1 MKVQTLGTIALAAA
15 FAMPLFS
22 AETFEVS
29 YSPTNR
35 TYASGDVIS
44 AVTEA
49 VPDTLPELS
58 STPSFHFD
66 ATQVGSWTFGAG
78 GATVKRIP
86 SLSGDRYLFSEAGS
100 TVSSLAGAWNAN
112 KDTWTVEEPEF
123 VGSDP
128 ALGMPCVDF
137 GVAGSCRAMLF
148 DDEHGVEGETV
159 ATNLLSDIGTVVAVW
174 NSENGGGQLFGGG
187 VAKVGNAW
195 NVGQLWSRGASLTNS
210 AATSALQPSG
220 SGAYM
225 YSLFDWTSPV
235 VCFRSGDVGAIGAS
249 INGNQSALDSAI
261 LGVVRH
267 DGADNVPWR
276 SGFNGGWEV
285 VSLVPTNAAGNA
297 HGLGLGTLFKNV
309 SSLSGGMKVGEMIVY
324 PEVLSV
330 FDLAKVENYLQNKWF
345 GRPARGTG
353 GNAYLQGAFAPRT
366 ETKNGST
373 TTFDVPAGEN
383 LTVGEVPFGRGHGA
397 QIVKTGAGK
406 LTLGD
411 VRGYPGKVVVSGGTL
426 ALGARALPRSLPGK
440 PLFHIDAADESS
452 MTLAESNGTNFV
464 ERIASC
470 ADMTWRGDALAAV
483 GQSNTKHPFL
493 REGIF
498 PDVGGR
504 PSPVLDFYPVPG
516 NTAATA
522 GGFLRIAKA
531 SDSTFVTLHGV
542 TTLAAVYAP
551 RGTGGTIVGNNSA
564 SYSTTGC
571 YFDRGQLYN
580 AWCTYSQPILGNS
593 TFPRI
598 HPTLAPTNGTVMI
611 NGVRR
616 DPRSGFPHPGFQI
629 VVIQVPASE
638 VCAIGSTYNK
648 DHGGGF
654 MLAELALWNRSLT
667 VEEMEDAS
675 AYLSAKW
682 FHKPTPGYGR
692 GEGDVYDVQKLE
704 LDGNVSIEV
713 PDGLTARVGSLTISD
728 GGGLAKTGGG
738 MLEIVNV
745 TTQTFSNV
753 RVAAGG
759 IRYVGLP
766 STASQTD
773 YAKGAS
779 LHLDASESNT
789 VYRVDPAATP
799 VTYWFDKHHR
809 NFASMR
815 SAYPLYNVA
824 NNLSPTGLPVVD
836 FGAYRSGKC
845 MDFNEALYGVRSAY
859 VVYCALRNGQA
870 YGGVILGSKESSTAP
885 WYVSSDNRGD
895 FAFHQDG
902 MGYPNG
908 PIWPDKGSTCMNSD
922 GASKVYTNG
931 VAATENVLYP
941 TNTTEYVVYEFHL
954 PAGAHVSGLCQANNF
969 PSPGNYTGGGR
980 YGEILLYERELTDR
994 EKVATRNYLMKKW
1007 LGTADEDLQP
1017 LPEDHTEVMPEMAL
1031 GDLSVEDGDDFAV
1044 EPETPVVA
1052 NYLSGEGV
1060 FTKSGEGVLS
1070 IGDVVGFTG
1079 TVAVAEGLLKITST
1093 RPSLEP
1099 RLPALENRLM
1109 HVDASRGLH
1118 VASFNND
1125 GSYKRIMGWENLADS
1140 GWTVTNNSSSAAA
1153 HPYAYADN
1161 TLGGRTVVRF
1171 NQSATTGL
1179 KFVNPD
1185 GVQTNMYGMKS
1196 GLFILGA
1203 HEGGGFLLGGGEI
1216 SNETSHVVSAKD
1228 CFHRGTST
1236 YGDKHTDKLLY
1247 SGACDA
1253 ARTAEYWINVNDY
1266 MNGLSGSPA
1275 PKPTETNFYNNAWN
1289 SVAFRFTSAYGKV
1302 EAVGGFAYCN
1312 TVSDRNGSQRL
1323 AEVVLYNKRL
1333 TDAEL
1338 SAGQAYLRI
1347 KWGLDAFQRSMTNH
1361 VSVVVADGAA
1371 LDLGGGEQYFE
1382 SISGAG
1388 VVSNGTLSVAKL
1400 VADPLSAPPSL
1411 DGTFSASEGIE
1422 VEISNFSSVGDS
1434 LRIPVLECGSVDNAE
1449 LLRTAEFTGDLSWT
1463 GMYKAKLVYADGVV
1477 YVQFKPRGMIL
1488 IVK

>member
-1 MKVQTLGTIALAAA
+1 MKRHACAMAAMA
-15 FAMPLFS
+15 VSAMPLL

-49 VPDTLPELS
+49 VPASLPEVG
-58 STPSFHFD
+58 STPIFHFD
-66 ATQVGSWTFGAG
+66 ASRPDSWTFNEDGT
-78 GATVKRIP
+78 TVKCIP
-86 SLSGDRYLFSEAGS
+86 SLVGGRYLFTEGGRTFAD
-100 TVSSLAGAWNAN
+100 LAGAWDGN

-123 VGSDP
+123 VASDP
-128 ALGMPCVDF
+128 VLGMPCLDF

-148 DDEHGVEGETV
+148 DNEHVEEGDAV
-159 ATNLLSDIGTVVAVW
+159 ATNILEGIGTVVAVW
-174 NSENGGGQLFGGG
+174 NSENGGGQLLGGG

-235 VCFRSGDVGAIGAS
+235 VCFRGGDVGIIGTS
-249 INGNQSALDSAI
+249 GGHNGNQSALDSAI

-267 DGADNVPWR
+267 DGADNIPWR

-285 VSLVPTNAAGNA
+285 VSLVLTNAAGNA
-297 HGLGLGTLFKNV
+297 HGLGLGTLFKNA

-426 ALGARALPRSLPGK
+426 VLGAKALPKSLPGSL
-440 PLFHIDAADESS
+440 LFHINASDASS
-452 MTLAESNGTNFV
+452 MTLVENYGTNFV
-464 ERIASC
+464 ERIASD
-470 ADMTWRGDALAAV
+470 ADMKWRGDSLAAV
-483 GQSNTKHPFL
+483 WQSERKCPFL

-498 PDVGGR
+498 PDVGGK
-504 PSPVLDFYPVPG
+504 PSPVLDFYPIPG

-531 SDSTFVTLHGV
+531 SNSSFVTLSGV

-564 SYSTTGC
+564 AYSSTGC

-580 AWCTYSQPILGNS
+580 AWCTYSQPILGKN

-598 HPTLAPTNGTVMI
+598 HPTLAPTNGIVMI
-611 NGVRR
+611 DGVRR
-616 DPRSGFPHPGFQI
+616 DPSLGFPHPGFQV

-667 VEEMEDAS
+667 IEEMEDAS

-704 LDGNVSIEV
+704 LDGDASIEV

-738 MLEIVNV
+738 TLEIVNV
-745 TTQTFSNV
+745 ATQTFSNV

-766 STASQTD
+766 TTASQTD
-773 YAKGAS
+773 YAKGSS
-779 LHLDASESNT
+779 LHLDASDSNT
-789 VYRVDPAATP
+789 VYRADPTTTQ

-809 NFASMR
+809 NFGQIAS
-815 SAYPLYNVA
+815 SYPTYRVTTKLP
-824 NNLSPTGLPVVD
+824 PTGLPTID
-836 FGAYRSGKC
+836 FGAFRSRIY
-845 MDFNEALYGVRSAY
+845 MHFNEALYGVRSAY
-859 VVYCALRNGQA
+859 VVHACSAAGGQ
-870 YGGVILGSKESSTAP
+870 GGMLLGSKESSSAP
-885 WYVSSDNRGD
+885 NFRDFYYHQNVS
-895 FAFHQDG
+895 
-902 MGYPNG
+902 GYPNG
-908 PIWPDKGSTCMNSD
+908 PVWNNTSSPYMCCDPST
-922 GASKVYTNG
+922 KIYTNG
-931 VAATENVLYP
+931 VVATREALYP
-941 TNTTEYVVYEFHL
+941 TNASEFVLYELHL
-954 PAGAHVSGLCQANNF
+954 PAGAHVSGLCEWRGASA
-969 PSPGNYTGGGR
+969 PDNYTGGGQ

-1007 LGTADEDLQP
+1007 LGTADEDLAP
-1017 LPEDHTEVMPEMAL
+1017 LPDDHTEVMPEMAF

-1099 RLPALENRLM
+1099 CLPAPENRLM

-1140 GWTVTNNSSSAAA
+1140 GWTVTNKSSSAAA

-1185 GVQTNMYGMKS
+1185 GVQTNMYGIKS

-1216 SNETSHVVSAKD
+1216 SNATTGAISVKD
-1228 CFHRGTST
+1228 CFHRGEST
-1236 YGDKHTDKLLY
+1236 YGDRYTDKLLY
-1247 SGACDA
+1247 IGACDA
-1253 ARTAEYWINVNDY
+1253 ARTAEYWVNVNDY
-1266 MNGLSGSPA
+1266 MYGWSGSTA
-1275 PKPTETNFYNNAWN
+1275 PKPTDHSFYNNAWN
-1289 SVAFRFTSAYGKV
+1289 SVAFRFMASYGRI

-1312 TVSDRNGSQRL
+1312 TVPDRNGSQRL
-1323 AEVVLYNKRL
+1323 AEVVLYDKRL
-1333 TDAEL
+1333 TDDEL
-1338 SAGQAYLRI
+1338 ASGQAYLRI
-1347 KWGLDAFQRSMTNH
+1347 KWGLDAYQRSMTNH

-1388 VVSNGTLSVAKL
+1388 VVSNGTLSVSKL